1 MTEAYLIARADG
13 PGTNRFI
20 GRALLDPLHHGCD
33 LLRIELRVIDSRT
46 AIEFHFGRDAG
57 AITELIR
64 CFVDPG
70 SEAGA
75 CEIWRLVDS
84 PTPSQE

>member
-1 MTEAYLIARADG
+1 MIARADG

-64 CFVDPG
+64 CFVDQG
-70 SEAGA
+70 TDGGT
-75 CEIWRLVDS
+75 CEIWRLVDGG
-84 PTPSQE
+84 PNEPG